1 MSAVNSDA
9 PCCSL
14 RLHLAL
20 EPTAACSA
28 GMNCRGARDKSQAGA
43 DMKRKRIPEIDFWRG
58 FALIVIL
65 VDHVPRN
72 GLDHLTP
79 KNFGF
84 SDAAEAF
91 IFLSGV
97 SVSLAYAP
105 TLEKTGFG
113 GLVKR
118 CATRAA
124 KLYLVCIA
132 MVACSIAIPLA
143 VAKIVGDQGIVLG
156 QGIYRFV
163 NAPVSSLL
171 GAATL
176 TYLPNYSSILALYI
190 VLMLW
195 APVVIFLASRSPASA
210 LLASIVVYVAGR
222 GRVGGDVEGWYF
234 NPFAWQL
241 VFAVGIICALRWRN
255 GLPRPQGRLVVLA
268 LAIILGAA
276 ILSIRSMGLR
286 AAVLA
291 YLDLDKPDLG
301 IMRLT
306 HFLALAYV
314 MSSVAVVE
322 PWATHTSRI
331 VGSGV
336 GQSFRGMGRKSLLFF
351 ALGSV
356 ASAVGRSLM
365 AAAHSSGAPYLS
377 VHLIGLVYTAAA
389 VIVML
394 AATNRMHRTAESPG
408 LSTENGIGRAVPMN
422 SLGLAEDED
431 ASIP

>member
-1 MSAVNSDA
+1 M
-9 PCCSL
+9 
-14 RLHLAL
+14 
-20 EPTAACSA
+20 T
-28 GMNCRGARDKSQAGA
+28 KSRAGA
-43 DMKRKRIPEIDFWRG
+43 DIKRKRIPEIDFWRG

-79 KNFGF
+79 RNFGF

-97 SVSLAYAP
+97 SVSLADAP
-105 TLEKTGFG
+105 TLQNAGVG
-113 GLVKR
+113 RLVKR

-143 VAKIVGDQGIVLG
+143 VAKIVGDQDIVLG
-156 QGIYRFV
+156 QGISRFV
-163 NAPVSSLL
+163 DAPVSSLL
-171 GAATL
+171 AAATL
-176 TYLPNYSSILALYI
+176 TYLPNYSGILALYV

-195 APVVIFLASRSPASA
+195 APVVIFLASRSSASA
-210 LLASIVVYVAGR
+210 LLASIAVYMAGR
-222 GRVGGDVEGWYF
+222 GRVGGDVESWYF

-241 VFAVGIICALRWRN
+241 VFAVGVICASRWRN
-255 GLPRPQGRLVVLA
+255 GLPRPQGRLVVPA

-276 ILSIRSMGLR
+276 ILSIGAMGLR

-291 YLDLDKPDLG
+291 HLDLDKPDLG
-301 IMRLT
+301 TTRLA

-331 VGSGV
+331 VGSRI
-336 GQSFRGMGRKSLLFF
+336 GQSFQGMGRNSLLFF

-356 ASAVGRSLM
+356 ASAGGRSLM
-365 AAAHSSGAPYLS
+365 AGAHSLGAPYLS

-389 VIVML
+389 VVGMF
-394 AATNRMHRTAESPG
+394 AVANRMDRTAMPLG
-408 LSTENGIGRAVPMN
+408 LSTENGIAPAVRMN
-422 SLGLAEDED
+422 SPGPAADED
-431 ASIP
+431 PAVSY